1 DRKKRLQRQGVISSS
16 DKEKGYL
23 QELIYKLS
31 KVGQALE
38 NDDLTAASSLLGPST
53 NADWVKNLST
63 SPEEKTEVDNFNSS
77 LTSLFRSVGDRD
89 IESSKLAFVSSAS
102 ALEKWVGFAG
112 LEKIIPHSSIYY
124 LRLYRLQRIRFSG
137 GHI

>member
-102 ALEKWVGFAG
+102 ALEKW
-112 LEKIIPHSSIYY
+112 EKIIPHSSIYY